1 MFDTARRILSGLTT
15 DFSLKV
21 FVTSE
26 VQEAIEKALD
36 RTQRW
41 HQRDC
46 PLKAPFVIWFVIAL
60 VLFRA
65 KSILNVLVMIVT
77 ILRVREPELELRPVT
92 QEAVHH
98 ARMRLGWK
106 PLWELFK
113 LLAER
118 IVVPKTFRGLRL
130 WAMDGISFTV
140 PDTKKNE
147 AAFGRPGSAR
157 GIAAF
162 PQMKGV
168 ALVATQTHQ
177 IKDCVFGRYKMSER
191 SAPEKFMKHLNSE
204 DLVMTDRGFPS
215 AVMLRQFLAKGIHIL
230 CRIGAQW
237 KPRVVSVLGPGDSI
251 VEICGTLPPKK
262 KAPKKRERRKN
273 RTFTL
278 RLRLLEYQIEN
289 RVTVRLLTDL
299 LDPVKFPA
307 MELALLYHQRW
318 EIEKA
323 YKELRTHLGAVLH
336 GSLDTDFRS
345 KTPTGILQEAYAML
359 IVYNL
364 IRGLMI
370 EAGCVHKIDPLKISF
385 VSTLQVVEL
394 AILRI
399 ESASPLHQ
407 VYLAELLLQDI
418 AACKIDRP
426 CRKRAYP
433 RKVRI
438 KMSRFQLKRPGDRE
452 QRCDFASELRLVVR
466 E

>member
-1 MFDTARRILSGLTT
+1 
-15 DFSLKV
+15 
-21 FVTSE
+21 
-26 VQEAIEKALD
+26 
-36 RTQRW
+36 
-41 HQRDC
+41 
-46 PLKAPFVIWFVIAL
+46 
-60 VLFRA
+60 
-65 KSILNVLVMIVT
+65 
-77 ILRVREPELELRPVT
+77 
-92 QEAVHH
+92 
-98 ARMRLGWK
+98 
-106 PLWELFK
+106 
-113 LLAER
+113 
-118 IVVPKTFRGLRL
+118 
-130 WAMDGISFTV
+130 
-140 PDTKKNE
+140 
-147 AAFGRPGSAR
+147 
-157 GIAAF
+157 
-162 PQMKGV
+162 MKGV